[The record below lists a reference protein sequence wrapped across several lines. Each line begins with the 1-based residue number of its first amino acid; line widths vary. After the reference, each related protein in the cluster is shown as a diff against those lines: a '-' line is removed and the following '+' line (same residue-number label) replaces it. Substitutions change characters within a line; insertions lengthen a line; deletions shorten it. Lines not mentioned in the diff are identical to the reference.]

1 VQRSARVGDTYAVPD
16 DYAASDI
23 TPTQHAPVRS
33 VVCRNAQP
41 ATEILGLDPA
51 MGGRGPFGEDNR

>member
-1 VQRSARVGDTYAVPD
+1 MQRSARVSDTHAVPD

-23 TPTQHAPVRS
+23 TPIQHVPVRS